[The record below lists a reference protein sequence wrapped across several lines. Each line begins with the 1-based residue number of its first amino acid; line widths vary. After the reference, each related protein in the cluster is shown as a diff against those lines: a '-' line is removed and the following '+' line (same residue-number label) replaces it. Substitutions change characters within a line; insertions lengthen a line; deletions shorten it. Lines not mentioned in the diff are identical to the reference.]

1 MGSQQYYQAHKAE
14 AANYSILLESDEGVF
29 TPYGMRFTGSNAAKQ
44 VEIMRSFSLGGAILY
59 VSRSEPT

>member
-29 TPYGMRFTGSNAAKQ
+29 TPYGMRFSGSDAAKK
-44 VEIMRSFSLGGAILY
+44 VRVHAFCG
-59 VSRSEPT
+59 

>member
-29 TPYGMRFTGSNAAKQ
+29 TPYGMLFTGSDQARQ
-44 VEIMRSFSLGGAILY
+44 VSYISE
-59 VSRSEPT
+59 SR